1 MAGRVLPNIAV
12 GLGLLLVLAGIAGF
26 LVGAVTLTRE
36 NTQVKLG
43 NFKVV
48 GDVEKTYQIPKWGCA
63 VAVLGGVGLILIG
76 WRRRR

>member
-1 MAGRVLPNIAV
+1 MDNLVAGF
-12 GLGLLLVLAGIAGF
+12 GLLLVLAGVVGF
-26 LVGAVTLTRE
+26 IIGAVTLTRE

-48 GDVEKTYQIPKWGCA
+48 GDVEQIYPIPKWACA
-63 VAVLGGVGLILIG
+63 VSVLGGVGLILIG